1 MRFKPGQILALFLFD
16 FAIPAGMAYLAFTN
30 YPDGD
35 WKIFVGIAV
44 ASFLFSFFLIY
55 LFWSQHKTSQKNDP
69 IRQKIASLRASGQ
82 ELHVNREEALQEED
96 ISILNNY
103 LKKTLLIVTI
113 VLGILALLF
122 GILGEDMVK
131 LVGLASLIGIYP
143 IRKYMSKDMERVIT
157 AGKKKV
163 TRGIITD
170 RFTTTSGSGKSKS
183 TDYWIMIG
191 DVKLKVERSKYVAY
205 QVGEAAEFQTVD
217 YPKGSVFVLKDE
229 KLEGAGLK

>member
-1 MRFKPGQILALFLFD
+1 MRLKPGQVFALILFD
-16 FAIPAGMAYLAFTN
+16 FAIPAGMGFLAFTK

-35 WKIFVGIAV
+35 WKIFAGIAI
-44 ASFLFSFFLIY
+44 ASFVFSFVLMFT
-55 LFWSQHKTSQKNDP
+55 FWSQFKAAQKNDP

-82 ELHVNREEALQEED
+82 ELHVNREEVLTDED
-96 ISILNNY
+96 IAILNKY
-103 LKKTLLIVTI
+103 LKSTLLIVTI

-143 IRKYMSKDMERVIT
+143 IRKYFSKDMERVIT
-157 AGKKKV
+157 GGKKRV

-183 TDYWIMIG
+183 TDYWLTIG
-191 DVKLKVERSKYVAY
+191 DVKLKVARSKYTAY

-217 YPKGSVFVLKDE
+217 YPKGSVFVLRDQ

>member
-1 MRFKPGQILALFLFD
+1 MRLKPGQIFLFLLFD
-16 FAIPAGMAYLAFTN
+16 FLIPAGMGYLAFTN

-35 WKIFVGIAV
+35 WKIFAGIAI
-44 ASFLFSFFLIY
+44 ASLVFSFVLMFS
-55 LFWSQHKTSQKNDP
+55 FWSQFKVAQKNDP

-82 ELHVNREEALQEED
+82 ELHMNREDVLTGED
-96 ISILNNY
+96 IAILNKY
-103 LKKTLLIVTI
+103 LKSTLLIVTI

-143 IRKYMSKDMERVIT
+143 IRKYFSKDMERVIT
-157 AGKKKV
+157 GRKKRV

-183 TDYWIMIG
+183 TDYWLTIG
-191 DVKLKVERSKYVAY
+191 DVKLKVARAKYTAY
-205 QVGEAAEFQTVD
+205 QVGEAAEFHTVD
-217 YPKGSVFVLKDE
+217 YPKGSVFVLRDE

>member
-1 MRFKPGQILALFLFD
+1 MRLKPGQIFLFLLFD
-16 FAIPAGMAYLAFTN
+16 FLIPAGMGYLAFTN

-35 WKIFVGIAV
+35 WKIFIGIAI

-82 ELHVNREEALQEED
+82 ELHVNREEVLTDED
-96 ISILNNY
+96 IVILNKY
-103 LKKTLLIVTI
+103 LKNTLLIVTI

-122 GILGEDMVK
+122 GILGEDLVK

-143 IRKYMSKDMERVIT
+143 IRKYLSKDMARVIT
-157 AGKKKV
+157 AGKKKM

-183 TDYWIMIG
+183 TDYWLTIG
-191 DVKLKVERSKYVAY
+191 DVKLKVARSKYTAY

-217 YPKGSVFVLKDE
+217 YPKGSVFVLRDQ